1 MTKDIYKIVISS
13 SRSIIGKIFLIIITK
28 IAYINCNL

>member
-13 SRSIIGKIFLIIITK
+13 SRSIIGKIFLTIIMK
-28 IAYINCNL
+28 IA